1 MEGKQ
6 LPYNMGAE
14 QAVLGSML
22 TNARALSDVF
32 SSVRTDD
39 FYLEAHRMIF
49 EAAKS
54 LFDTGRP
61 VDLITVSETLGAK
74 VDNVGG
80 VAYLS
85 KLAMSIVTTQNLSQ
99 YIKIIRDSSN
109 LRALIEASEKIE
121 EMSYANE
128 EDAEIILDRAEQKIF
143 EIAEKRS
150 NMGFAHIRDVVVQSI
165 ETVERIR
172 EAGGKIVGLPT
183 GFTDMDMKLAGLQKS
198 DLILIAARPAMGKTA
213 FALNIAQHIAINSRV
228 PVAIFNLEMSKE
240 QIVNRMICSEA
251 RVDNTKFRIGDLSG
265 EDCSRLAQA
274 IGVLS
279 SAPIYIDDTA
289 GIGISEIRAK
299 CRRLAQSEKGLG
311 LIVIDHIQLM
321 QASDGKGRRSD
332 SRQEEISAISRS
344 LKILAKELNVPVVA
358 LSQLSRAVEN
368 RTDKRPMLSDLRES
382 GAIEQDADIVMFL
395 YRDAYY
401 NQDSEKHNI
410 AECIIA
416 KHRNGET
423 GKIELVYR
431 GEYVR
436 FDNLYKE

>member
-1 MEGKQ
+1 
-6 LPYNMGAE
+6 MGAE